1 MTDPND
7 QQPQEIDIAQ
17 LAHEVVALRRLVLSI
32 LVMALVC
39 LTVLN
44 LGVFFT
50 IPRFDLMFRD
60 MMAGRLLPPA
70 TLVTLWIGSSP
81 AALFVLV
88 LLPIGSMV
96 WLWLE
101 RERPANPV
109 FAMFCLCVMMVVFP
123 IWTLLTLIL
132 PLKGIILGP

>member
-1 MTDPND
+1 MTGPND

-60 MMAGRLLPPA
+60 MMAGSLLPPA

-81 AALFVLV
+81 AALLVLI

-109 FAMFCLCVMMVVFP
+109 FAIFCLCVMMVVFP